1 MGQKLVLAALAIIV
15 VLVAVVAAYLMY
27 CARAP
32 PSSVDDVIAGI
43 KKTFVLSSTAFKDNE
58 YIPRKYTCDGEDI
71 SPPLSWSGAPPETK
85 SYVLIVYDPDA
96 PKGTFYH
103 WLLYNIPAEISSL
116 PEGVPKN
123 PETGYGLQGVNDFG
137 TLGYGG
143 PCPPTGSTHRYV
155 FVLLALDT
163 ELDLSSG
170 ATINELLKAV
180 EGHVIAYAKLTG
192 IYGR

>member
-1 MGQKLVLAALAIIV
+1 MGRKVVLAAVAVIV
-15 VLVAVVAAYLMY
+15 VLVAVTATYLTY
-27 CARAP
+27 FVGSP

-43 KKTFVLSSTAFKDNE
+43 KKTFTLSSTAFKDNG

-103 WLLYNIPAEISSL
+103 WLLYNIPAELSSL
-116 PEGVPKN
+116 PEGVPKD
-123 PETGYGLQGVNDFG
+123 PETEYGLQGVNDFG

-143 PCPPTGSTHRYV
+143 PCPPTGSAHRYV
-155 FVLLALDT
+155 FVLLALNT
-163 ELDLSSG
+163 KLDLSPG
-170 ATINELLKAV
+170 ATIDELLEAV
-180 EGHVIAYAKLTG
+180 SGHVIAYAKLTG